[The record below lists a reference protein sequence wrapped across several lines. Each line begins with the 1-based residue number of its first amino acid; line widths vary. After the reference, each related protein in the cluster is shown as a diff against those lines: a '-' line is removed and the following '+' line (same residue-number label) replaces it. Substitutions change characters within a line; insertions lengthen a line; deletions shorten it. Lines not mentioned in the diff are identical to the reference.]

1 MVFSGRPSTACHACR
16 PARRKVS
23 LQSSPVIIKA
33 STKLTQLS
41 GQCDRAP
48 DGCSQCRRKGHACP
62 GYPDPTALR
71 MRNET
76 TNVTKKQSSKSKT
89 HAARQQSP
97 PTQDGASSSPSS
109 SLQQADLSS
118 SRQSLASC
126 DSSASSSS
134 SSASSP
140 ISPALLLSTNQQAL
154 AFLFH
159 TFIAATPFEGYL
171 SSFYLPYS
179 PDSDACALA
188 IDATALAAYARHAR
202 QHRHPDAA
210 RANYARALS
219 RVNKALADPRTAVQD
234 QTLVAVLVLAL
245 FEATV
250 FQDSGSSSSSSSAPT
265 SWVAHTWGAMQL
277 LMLRGPDQ
285 LASSPVARQLF
296 AHASNNIKASCIQ
309 RSAPIPQPFLE
320 FDGRVRGLLNDH
332 DPAVPLADLLH
343 KVCAIKARAREE
355 QERSMVLLLE
365 ALQVDQEII
374 AFCDAPP
381 PTLSFTR
388 EPFLQ
393 GPAWTYQ
400 RIVHTYAS
408 LRLCKLW
415 NAVRLLRIFLLSL
428 LGDDIAH
435 CRVDETVAES
445 HTLSGL
451 KEYARKHMAEVA
463 SDILATVP
471 SFVHTTENGSRTFL
485 SAGRCLGWPLGILE
499 LSTVCPLDASRYA
512 RRTLEWLA
520 EDLNLPQAIDPERHP
535 GSRDDC
541 STLRAASLQRAPR
554 QQGVCY
560 KVELSS
566 RGIVKPLSA
575 AGARNQTG
583 ITLKGVRAA

>member
-1 MVFSGRPSTACHACR
+1 MTPS
-16 PARRKVS
+16 
-23 LQSSPVIIKA
+23 I
-33 STKLTQLS
+33 
-41 GQCDRAP
+41 
-48 DGCSQCRRKGHACP
+48 CRRKGHACP

-76 TNVTKKQSSKSKT
+76 TSVTKKQSSKSKT

-97 PTQDGASSSPSS
+97 PTTQDDAPLWASSSSPEPAAS
-109 SLQQADLSS
+109 SS
-118 SRQSLASC
+118 SRQSLTSF
-126 DSSASSSS
+126 DSP
-134 SSASSP
+134 SP
-140 ISPALLLSTNQQAL
+140 VSPALLLSTNQQAL

-179 PDSDACALA
+179 PDDDACALA

-202 QHRHPDAA
+202 QHRHHDAA

-219 RVNKALADPRTAVQD
+219 RVNAALADPRTAVQD

-245 FEATV
+245 FEAAV
-250 FQDSGSSSSSSSAPT
+250 FQDSGSSSSSSSSAPT

-320 FDGRVRGLLNDH
+320 FDGRVRGLLDGR
-332 DPAVPLADLLH
+332 DLAVPLADLLH
-343 KVCAIKARAREE
+343 KVCAIKARARDE
-355 QERSMVLLLE
+355 QGRSMVLLLE
-365 ALQVDQEII
+365 ALQADQEII

-381 PTLSFTR
+381 PALSFTR

-408 LRLCKLW
+408 LRLCKVW

-435 CRVDETVAES
+435 CRVDDTLAES
-445 HTLSGL
+445 HTLSAL
-451 KEYARKHMAEVA
+451 NEYARKHMAEVA

-471 SFVHTTENGSRTFL
+471 SFVHSENGSRTFL

-499 LSTVCPLDASRYA
+499 LSTVCPPDASRYA

-535 GSRDDC
+535 GSRDDWFFDSYGAFPS
-541 STLRAASLQRAPR
+541 STLYSHNLHLATWNSSGVHTLDATVPLACNALRGNKACQGRA
-554 QQGVCY
+554 V
-560 KVELSS
+560 K
-566 RGIVKPLSA
+566 RGIVERLSA
-575 AGARNQTG
+575 AGARQQDG
-583 ITLKGVRAA
+583 HHA

>member
-1 MVFSGRPSTACHACR
+1 MVFSGRPSTACHTCR
-16 PARRKVS
+16 PARRK
-23 LQSSPVIIKA
+23 
-33 STKLTQLS
+33 
-41 GQCDRAP
+41 CDRAP
-48 DGCSQCRRKGHACP
+48 NGCSQCRRKGHACP

-76 TNVTKKQSSKSKT
+76 TSVTKKQSSKSKT

-97 PTQDGASSSPSS
+97 PRTQDDAPFWASSS
-109 SLQQADLSS
+109 SLEPAASSS
-118 SRQSLASC
+118 SRQSLTSF
-126 DSSASSSS
+126 DSP
-134 SSASSP
+134 SP
-140 ISPALLLSTNQQAL
+140 GSPALLLSTNQQAL

-179 PDSDACALA
+179 PDDDACALA

-202 QHRHPDAA
+202 QHRHHDAA

-219 RVNKALADPRTAVQD
+219 RVNTALADPRTAVQD

-250 FQDSGSSSSSSSAPT
+250 FQDSGSSRSSSSSAPT

-320 FDGRVRGLLNDH
+320 FDGRVRGLLDSR
-332 DPAVPLADLLH
+332 DLAVPLADLLH
-343 KVCAIKARAREE
+343 KVCAIKARARDE

-365 ALQVDQEII
+365 ALQADQEII

-381 PTLSFTR
+381 PALSFTR

-408 LRLCKLW
+408 LRLCKVW

-435 CRVDETVAES
+435 CRVDETLAES
-445 HTLSGL
+445 HTLSAL
-451 KEYARKHMAEVA
+451 NEYARKHMAEVA

-471 SFVHTTENGSRTFL
+471 SFVHSENGSRTFL

-499 LSTVCPLDASRYA
+499 LSTVCPPDASRYA

-535 GSRDDC
+535 GSRD
-541 STLRAASLQRAPR
+541 
-554 QQGVCY
+554 
-560 KVELSS
+560 
-566 RGIVKPLSA
+566 
-575 AGARNQTG
+575 NW
-583 ITLKGVRAA
+583 

>member
-1 MVFSGRPSTACHACR
+1 MTPS
-16 PARRKVS
+16 
-23 LQSSPVIIKA
+23 I
-33 STKLTQLS
+33 
-41 GQCDRAP
+41 
-48 DGCSQCRRKGHACP
+48 CRRKGHACP

-76 TNVTKKQSSKSKT
+76 TSVTKKQSSKSKT

-97 PTQDGASSSPSS
+97 PRTQDGAPFWASSSSPEPAAS
-109 SLQQADLSS
+109 SS
-118 SRQSLASC
+118 SRQSLTSF
-126 DSSASSSS
+126 DSP
-134 SSASSP
+134 SP
-140 ISPALLLSTNQQAL
+140 VSPALLLSTNQQAL

-179 PDSDACALA
+179 PDDDACALA

-202 QHRHPDAA
+202 QHRHHDAA

-219 RVNKALADPRTAVQD
+219 RVNTALADPRTAVQD

-250 FQDSGSSSSSSSAPT
+250 FQDSGSSRSSRSSSSSSAPT

-320 FDGRVRGLLNDH
+320 FDGRVRGLLDSR
-332 DPAVPLADLLH
+332 DLAVPLADLLH
-343 KVCAIKARAREE
+343 KVCAIKARARDE

-365 ALQVDQEII
+365 ALQADQEII

-381 PTLSFTR
+381 PALSFTR

-408 LRLCKLW
+408 LRLCKVW

-435 CRVDETVAES
+435 CRVDETLAES
-445 HTLSGL
+445 HTLSAL
-451 KEYARKHMAEVA
+451 NEYARKHMAEVA

-471 SFVHTTENGSRTFL
+471 SFVHSENGSRTFL

-499 LSTVCPLDASRYA
+499 LSTVCPPDASRYA

-541 STLRAASLQRAPR
+541 CLETLTSAYQVARFKLCEYSVGSVIVLPR
-554 QQGVCY
+554 NSSGVHTLDATVPLACNALRGNKEY
-560 KVELSS
+560 AVKVEPSS
-566 RGIVKPLSA
+566 
-575 AGARNQTG
+575 AG
-583 ITLKGVRAA
+583 